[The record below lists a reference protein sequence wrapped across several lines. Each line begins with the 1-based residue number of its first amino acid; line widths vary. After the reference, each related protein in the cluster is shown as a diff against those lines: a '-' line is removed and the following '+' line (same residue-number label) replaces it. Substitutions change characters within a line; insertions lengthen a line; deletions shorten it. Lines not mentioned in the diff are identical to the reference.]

1 MLPETPNEL
10 PGQPNRC
17 PGYNRG
23 DPHLRLSYI
32 ITAMINTE
40 TSSTHRQLV
49 PTRSQQGLGAENHT
63 EVTRTLK
70 ADGSG
75 GGDAHKANE
84 GNVAGAT
91 PPPLTRGPP
100 VSSLEV
106 QVQGQRRPR
115 TSYLLCSSFAD
126 LRQLSVTST
135 PGLSCLRTHVPY
147 PGTWSVGSKV
157 IPRPKSP
164 GNDGLGSQ
172 MALWTSPFP
181 QR

>member
-17 PGYNRG
+17 PGYKRG

-49 PTRSQQGLGAENHT
+49 PTRAQRGLGAENHT
-63 EVTRTLK
+63 EVTGTLK

-84 GNVAGAT
+84 GMWRAPLLLLSPGGLHLLTGGA
-91 PPPLTRGPP
+91 
-100 VSSLEV
+100 S
-106 QVQGQRRPR
+106 
-115 TSYLLCSSFAD
+115 
-126 LRQLSVTST
+126 
-135 PGLSCLRTHVPY
+135 
-147 PGTWSVGSKV
+147 PGTEEAQDQL
-157 IPRPKSP
+157 P
-164 GNDGLGSQ
+164 
-172 MALWTSPFP
+172 ALLQFC
-181 QR
+181 